1 MQPPCLF
8 HTLDGLLSRCCSQA
22 FRSGRSPAFK
32 LSLTVLSHSRNQNKK
47 NGPASSASIA
57 APKVGDARLLA
68 EEIERVR
75 ELIAGRH
82 SKSALQLTKDIY
94 KRCAT
99 AESEA
104 LLIDA
109 YEARIGG
116 LLRL

>member
-1 MQPPCLF
+1 
-8 HTLDGLLSRCCSQA
+8 
-22 FRSGRSPAFK
+22 
-32 LSLTVLSHSRNQNKK
+32 
-47 NGPASSASIA
+47 
-57 APKVGDARLLA
+57 LA